1 MLIMCEVTML
11 LRELMFSELT
21 KIPSVKDV
29 TLSFIAVIVSEFVLR
44 LIIWEVTILLRVS
57 MLLELIVIPSLKDV
71 TLSFIAV
78 MI

>member
-11 LRELMFSELT
+11 LRELMFSEFI

-29 TLSFIAVIVSEFVLR
+29 TLSFIAAMVSEFVLR

-57 MLLELIVIPSLKDV
+57 MLFELIVIPSLKDV